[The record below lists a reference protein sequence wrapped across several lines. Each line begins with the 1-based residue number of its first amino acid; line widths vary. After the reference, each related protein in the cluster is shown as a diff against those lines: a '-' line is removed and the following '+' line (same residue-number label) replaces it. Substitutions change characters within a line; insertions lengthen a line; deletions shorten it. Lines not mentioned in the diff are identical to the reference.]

1 MEMKRSWCG
10 RSYAPRG
17 EAINIPVGKMGIP
30 PDTIVYIGYKM
41 WAGYVYIGRYGDV
54 PKEYLA
60 QTAVEIYER
69 TIEKPGIV
77 ILTTG
82 EGRNGPYWLWS
93 ECHEGEK
100 MPPLTHLDPSGAEAL
115 LIAIAKDEAHWYRG
129 RLRKALKDRS
139 DPDYVEKAIH
149 KVRKASEGELKLLS
163 GATRGDYILQRIEDE
178 AYVLAVHPEIEKLDY
193 DKRYEAINRE
203 VQIRIKQRVR
213 MKDESHYARIKGRSV
228 KHDM

>member
-1 MEMKRSWCG
+1 MEMKRSWSG

-17 EAINIPVGKMGIP
+17 ETINIPVGKMGIP

-69 TIEKPGIV
+69 TVEKPGIV

-93 ECHEGEK
+93 ECNEGEK
-100 MPPLTHLDPSGAEAL
+100 MSPLSHLDPGGAEAL
-115 LIAIAKDEAHWYRG
+115 LIAIVKDEATWYRG
-129 RLRKALKDRS
+129 ELRKALKDRS
-139 DPDYVEKAIH
+139 DPDYAEKAIH
-149 KVRKASEGELKLLS
+149 EVRKACANELKFLS
-163 GATRGDYILQRIEDE
+163 GTIRGDYILQRIEDE
-178 AYVLAVHPEIEKLDY
+178 AYVLAVHPEIQKLDY

-203 VQIRIKQRVR
+203 VQTRIKQRVQA
-213 MKDESHYARIKGRSV
+213 KDESHYAHIKGRSV
-228 KHDM
+228 KRE